1 MDIEV
6 TKGNEHFE
14 ELEKELGTIFDALDA
29 SVRDESSAEAHDRNY
44 AHTIV
49 NFMQYALLRK
59 GDAKQHARN
68 VDGDHNRFV
77 FPTIDVKLKANK
89 HFTNL
94 QDFNDL
100 VIDVVRVQNAINAI
114 SENFECFIVFHQI
127 PYRAKQL
134 DNRPSP
140 DVYARLDVC
149 LTRKAK

>member
-14 ELEKELGTIFDALDA
+14 ELEKELNMVFDTLDA
-29 SVRDESSAEAHDRNY
+29 SVRDESSSEAHDRNY
-44 AHTIV
+44 AHTII
-49 NFMQYALLRK
+49 NFMQYALIRK
-59 GDAKQHARN
+59 GDASQHVRN

-89 HFTNL
+89 HFTSL

-100 VIDVVRVQNAINAI
+100 VIDVVRIQNTINSI
-114 SENFECFIVFHQI
+114 SENFNCFIVFHQI

-134 DNRPSP
+134 DNRANP
-140 DVYARLDVC
+140 DVYARLDVY
-149 LTRKAK
+149 LARKAK